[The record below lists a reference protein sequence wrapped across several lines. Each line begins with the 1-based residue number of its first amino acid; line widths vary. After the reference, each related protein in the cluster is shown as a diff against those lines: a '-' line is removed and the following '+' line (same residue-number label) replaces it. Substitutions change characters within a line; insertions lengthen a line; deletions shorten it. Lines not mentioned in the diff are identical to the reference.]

1 MKNAIT
7 ELTVLPFSPTIFRYS
22 INNSETL
29 HAINKEM
36 LIKMLTETCPKSLST
51 SLNFIDRKIPFYIN
65 IKENEVFE
73 LVSNPESIEAN
84 FEKIIRDELNS
95 PTTINKNTKK
105 LENCQLNFW
114 RK

>member
-1 MKNAIT
+1 MANAIN

-29 HAINKEM
+29 HAINQEK
-36 LIKMLTETCPKSLST
+36 LVKMLTDICPKLLLK
-51 SLNFIDRKIPFYIN
+51 SLNFIDKKIPFYIN
-65 IKENEVFE
+65 VKENEVFE
-73 LVSNPESIEAN
+73 LVSDPENVQNN

-95 PTTINKNTKK
+95 PITINKNTKK
-105 LENCQLNFW
+105 LANCQLNFW